1 MGDVMSFDETWKCLH
16 QYSQTEDWSSLA
28 PVVVH
33 GRCPKTTLAPLQ
45 RVLNATARL
54 ILNLNRQDH
63 VTLALQQLHWL
74 PIMLRGSMQTVRYD
88 ALDTLPPVS
97 NCLSYLASIVSSFNC
112 RRSIHQTGTSFSSD
126 GALLYPERWNSWR
139 AGIVILWSC
148 SPESTAPTCLVCCV
162 DVANVYTTH
171 QTLLLL

>member
-97 NCLSYLASIVSSFNC
+97 VLSGVYSFNC
-112 RRSIHQTGTSFSSD
+112 RWSIYQTRTSFSSD
-126 GALLYPERWNSWR
+126 GTLLYPERWNSWR
-139 AGIVILWSC
+139 AGVFILWS
-148 SPESTAPTCLVCCV
+148 SSLESTPPTSTQHIKLR
-162 DVANVYTTH
+162 YF
-171 QTLLLL
+171 